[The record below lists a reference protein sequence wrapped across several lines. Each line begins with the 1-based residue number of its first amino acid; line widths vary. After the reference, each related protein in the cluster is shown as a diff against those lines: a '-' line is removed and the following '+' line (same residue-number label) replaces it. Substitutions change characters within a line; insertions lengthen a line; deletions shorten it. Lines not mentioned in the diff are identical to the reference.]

1 MTLIKEKRITRMG
14 VGPLCKL
21 FGKSRQ
27 AYYKKNW
34 ALSDEEQADIIVLDM
49 VAQVRRELP
58 GLGIHKLYKCLY
70 QPLRSNRIKMGR
82 DKLNT
87 LLRKHGLLIR
97 KRRRQ
102 PKTTQSNHWF
112 RKYANLLKR
121 IEVTGAEQVWVA
133 DITYIRVGYDFNY
146 LSLITDAYSKKIMG
160 YNLHSQLTNEGT
172 LKALRMALSNRST
185 SSNLIHHS
193 DRGVQYCSY
202 DYVEL
207 LRKNNIE
214 ISMTD
219 SGEAYENQIAERV
232 NGILKTEF
240 GLSQVFKSRS
250 QALMATEKSII
261 AYNQRRSHMSCGWLT
276 PEAAH
281 MSVEPLIKQ
290 WKNRRKKYFQTE
302 QICLPAAAPFQAIT
316 AATESKKQA

>member
-34 ALSDEEQADIIVLDM
+34 ALSDEEQEDMIVLDM

-58 GLGIHKLYKCLY
+58 GLGLRKLYMCLY
-70 QPLRSNRIKMGR
+70 RPFRSNGIKMGR

-87 LLRKHGLLIR
+87 LLRKHGLLITKR
-97 KRRRQ
+97 KRQ

-112 RKYANLLKR
+112 RKYNNLLKGV
-121 IEVTGAEQVWVA
+121 EVTGSEQVWVA
-133 DITYIRVGYDFNY
+133 DITYISIGYDFNY
-146 LSLITDAYSKKIMG
+146 LSLITDAYSRKIMG
-160 YNLHSQLTNEGT
+160 YHLHHQLTNEGT
-172 LKALRMALSNRST
+172 IKALKMALSNRST
-185 SSNLIHHS
+185 CGYLIHHS

-202 DYVEL
+202 DYVDI
-207 LRKNNIE
+207 LRKEGIE
-214 ISMTD
+214 ISMTEF
-219 SGEAYENQIAERV
+219 GEAYENPIAERV

-240 GLSQVFKSRS
+240 GLSQVFRSRT
-250 QALMATEKSII
+250 QALTAVGQSIN
-261 AYNQRRSHMSCGWLT
+261 AYNLLRPHMSCDWLT

-281 MSVEPLIKQ
+281 ISTEPLKKQ
-290 WKNRRKKYFQTE
+290 WTNRRKKYLQSQQE
-302 QICLPAAAPFQAIT
+302 SLPAAAPSQVTTADTKSLNQA
-316 AATESKKQA
+316 